1 MVHLYIIAAIVTIC
15 LLLREIPE
23 ETKIKLGGYVVAAI
37 SVALVAV
44 LFGGV
49 FYGALAEEDVWETPA
64 VIVSVDGD
72 EVTAVTQEGEAYK
85 YYADLSIRLILWKD
99 EVIDVVLEEKIEAT
113 LVDFSL
119 ARGIFILETAEGQLE
134 EFFLEEANY
143 AIGDKY
149 YVYYAEGYAP
159 RCTRREVQK

>member
-1 MVHLYIIAAIVTIC
+1 MVHLYIVACFVAIVMI
-15 LLLREIPE
+15 LREIPE
-23 ETKIKLGGYVVAAI
+23 ETKIKLGGYVAAAI

-49 FYGALAEEDVWETPA
+49 FYGALAEEDVREVPA

-72 EVTAVTQEGEAYK
+72 KVTAVTQEGEAYK

-99 EVIDVVLEEKIEAT
+99 EVIDAVLEEEVEAV
-113 LVDFSL
+113 LVGFDIS
-119 ARGIFILETAEGQLE
+119 RGVFILETSEGELE
-134 EFFLEEANY
+134 EFFLEEEDY
-143 AIGDKY
+143 QIGDKY
-149 YVYYAEGYAP
+149 FVYYAEGYAP